1 MMIDPNLRSRMRKVD
16 ESLGMVKTKT
26 NIDPGLRFE
35 VLG

>member
-26 NIDPGLRFE
+26 IDPGLRFE